1 MGYLSYEL
9 NDDERLV
16 ALIRKHWA
24 TLAWPLSK
32 MIIAIA
38 VIVLLSDKISG
49 FRYGAELILVWI
61 IASIFYGVYE
71 IIVWYLDCFIITDKR
86 IIDIDQK
93 GMLNRIV
100 AEVAIDNIQE
110 TVYEISGPL
119 ETVFNYGTVKIKAAG
134 SGSIMGIEQVPNP
147 ESVKDLIVKLQN

>member
-9 NDDERLV
+9 NDDEKLI

-32 MIIAIA
+32 TIIAITI
-38 VIVLLSDKISG
+38 IVLLSDKIFS
-49 FRYGAELILVWI
+49 FKYGTELIFVWI
-61 IASIFYGVYE
+61 ITSIFYGVYE

-100 AEVAIDNIQE
+100 AEVVIDNIQE
-110 TVYEISGPL
+110 IVYEISGPL
-119 ETVFNYGTVKIKAAG
+119 ETAFNYGTVKIRTAN
-134 SGSIMGIEQVPNP
+134 SGSVVEMEQVPDP